1 VESLGYEN
9 ASEFLAELFEVRD
22 MIERDHMGLFLD
34 RLDDLIFKVQLF
46 GFHFA
51 TMDIRQDSRVH
62 AGVLDDLV
70 DRLNSYALGSFEKTR
85 YSELDFHGR
94 IRVLKQIAEL
104 FPLKREIFDD
114 MPEGLSRD
122 TIRSLRAAQHIQMRN
137 GERGVHRYIISNT
150 QSLSNILEVWLLAH
164 CAAWGSSEVELD
176 IVPLFETV
184 TDLNN
189 AVGIMRDLYELPLYR
204 RHLEHRGGRQTI
216 MVGFSDGTKDG
227 GYVTANWLIY
237 RTKTALTKLSEEYGY
252 RVTFFDGRGG
262 PPARGGGNTHKFYRA
277 HGSSISS
284 KQIHLTV
291 QGQTISSK
299 YGTQAA
305 ARYNVEQLVSSGLE
319 NNLFPDETRELNE
332 SEIALIDEISAAS
345 NAAYVSLKKHPRFV
359 SYLQHM
365 TPLTFYGQTNIGSRP
380 TSRGKGGSFRFEDLR
395 AIPFVGAWSQMKQN
409 IPGYYGLGSGLNSL
423 LQAGRKGEL
432 LELYRNSLFFR
443 TLIENAMQSLS
454 KTYFPLTFYL
464 ERDPE
469 FGDFWKTLYD
479 EARLTV
485 RAISEVSGQA
495 ELLQNDPVTRESIRM
510 REEMVLPLLA
520 IQQFALAKVRLLREE
535 GASPEK
541 VAVYEKM
548 VVKSLA
554 GSVNASRNAV

>member
-1 VESLGYEN
+1 
-9 ASEFLAELFEVRD
+9 
-22 MIERDHMGLFLD
+22 
-34 RLDDLIFKVQLF
+34 
-46 GFHFA
+46 
-51 TMDIRQDSRVH
+51 
-62 AGVLDDLV
+62 
-70 DRLNSYALGSFEKTR
+70 
-85 YSELDFHGR
+85 
-94 IRVLKQIAEL
+94 
-104 FPLKREIFDD
+104 
-114 MPEGLSRD
+114 
-122 TIRSLRAAQHIQMRN
+122 
-137 GERGVHRYIISNT
+137 
-150 QSLSNILEVWLLAH
+150 
-164 CAAWGSSEVELD
+164 
-176 IVPLFETV
+176 
-184 TDLNN
+184 
-189 AVGIMRDLYELPLYR
+189 
-204 RHLEHRGGRQTI
+204 
-216 MVGFSDGTKDG
+216 
-227 GYVTANWLIY
+227 
-237 RTKTALTKLSEEYGY
+237 
-252 RVTFFDGRGG
+252 
-262 PPARGGGNTHKFYRA
+262 
-277 HGSSISS
+277 
-284 KQIHLTV
+284 
-291 QGQTISSK
+291 
-299 YGTQAA
+299 
-305 ARYNVEQLVSSGLE
+305 
-319 NNLFPDETRELNE
+319 
-332 SEIALIDEISAAS
+332 
-345 NAAYVSLKKHPRFV
+345 
-359 SYLQHM
+359 
-365 TPLTFYGQTNIGSRP
+365 
-380 TSRGKGGSFRFEDLR
+380 
-395 AIPFVGAWSQMKQN
+395 MKQN